1 MTSRHT
7 ERRSKR
13 KVLALSNLWNPIGTE
28 ITREEL

>member
-13 KVLALSNLWNPIGTE
+13 KALVLSNVWNPIGTE
-28 ITREEL
+28 MTREEL